1 MSSGEKVILRPATIA
16 DIDVLRSWDEQPHV
30 IDSSPNDVWD
40 WEYELPRIH
49 DWRELLIAEVNGR
62 PVGFVQIIDP
72 EKEET
77 HYWGDAPPNLRAL
90 DIWIGEST
98 DLNKG
103 YGTQMMQQ
111 TLERC
116 FGSPEVTAVIIDP
129 LASNTN
135 AIRFYQRMG
144 FVFTEHRW
152 FEEDYCA
159 IHQITRN
166 DWEAL
171 NKK

>member
-49 DWRELLIAEVNGR
+49 DWRELLIAEVNSR

-116 FGSPEVTAVIIDP
+116 FSSPEVTAVIIDP

-144 FVFTEHRW
+144 FVFTEYRW
-152 FEEDYCA
+152 FAEDYCA
-159 IHQITRN
+159 IHQITRSE
-166 DWEAL
+166 WEAL

>member
-116 FGSPEVTAVIIDP
+116 FSSPEVTAVIIDP

-144 FVFTEHRW
+144 FVFTEYRW
-152 FEEDYCA
+152 FAEDYCA

-166 DWEAL
+166 QWEAL